1 MGDLITCDK
10 KNAEVL
16 NAGFASVFTS
26 RTSLQQFQVP
36 ETRREGWRKEGAPFM
51 EKDLVREYF
60 SKLDIHKSIGPNG
73 THPQGLRELTDV
85 IVRSPSIIFDQSWQ
99 LGEKLKN

>member
-1 MGDLITCDK
+1 
-10 KNAEVL
+10 
-16 NAGFASVFTS
+16 
-26 RTSLQQFQVP
+26 
-36 ETRREGWRKEGAPFM
+36 M